1 MAEDGY
7 KIQKSS
13 IRIEKDVL
21 QMERFRVVF
30 LQDPFVV
37 DTREATDQTV
47 NGDHRYANRMNVHFR
62 HDNRCLADLLRHER
76 RTFQRS

>member
-1 MAEDGY
+1 MNERVTTDG
-7 KIQKSS
+7 KEVQQSS

-30 LQDPFVV
+30 LQDPFIL

-47 NGDHRYANRMNVHFR
+47 DGDHRYTNRMNVHFR
-62 HDNRCLADLLRHER
+62 HDDRRRTHLLRNER
-76 RTFQRS
+76 